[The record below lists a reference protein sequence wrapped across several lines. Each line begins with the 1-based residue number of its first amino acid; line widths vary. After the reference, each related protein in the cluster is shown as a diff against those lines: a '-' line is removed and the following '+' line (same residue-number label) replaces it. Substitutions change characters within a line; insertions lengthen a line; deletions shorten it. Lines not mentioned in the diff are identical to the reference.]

1 MTRARGSVLATV
13 ALSVLGVAAATV
25 VPAALAA
32 TQATIFVSPT
42 GSDANDGTSSAN
54 AVRTLGRAQALVR
67 GVDQNMTGDVRVQL
81 ADGTYRMTSPLVL
94 DARDSGT
101 GGHNLV
107 LTAAPGAP
115 PVLSRGVPVTSRTP
129 VVAPRYNS
137 APPGPAR
144 LHTPPPYLHRRRAP
158 PPKGPASVT
167 T

>member
-13 ALSVLGVAAATV
+13 ALSVLGVAAAAV

-54 AVRTLGRAQALVR
+54 PVRTLGRAQALVR

-101 GGHNLV
+101 GGHNEGR
-107 LTAAPGAP
+107 TGAPGGRPEASRGGPGDRRSPRVAPAENRAP
-115 PVLSRGVPVTSRTP
+115 PV
-129 VVAPRYNS
+129 
-137 APPGPAR
+137 
-144 LHTPPPYLHRRRAP
+144 
-158 PPKGPASVT
+158 
-167 T
+167 